1 MPYFTKCVC
10 DGPQCE
16 KTYEIAEKDAT
27 TKSAPFGWLS
37 AVKLRIAPPRQSL
50 ADLPIAGDF
59 CSEWCL
65 LAKLK
70 EQRERAHGW
79 SDKELTS

>member
-16 KTYEIAEKDAT
+16 KTYEVAEKLFVVA
-27 TKSAPFGWLS
+27 SAPFGWLS

-59 CSEWCL
+59 CSEACL
-65 LAKLK
+65 MAKLK
-70 EQRERAHGW
+70 ERRANGW
-79 SDKELTS
+79 SNWGLT